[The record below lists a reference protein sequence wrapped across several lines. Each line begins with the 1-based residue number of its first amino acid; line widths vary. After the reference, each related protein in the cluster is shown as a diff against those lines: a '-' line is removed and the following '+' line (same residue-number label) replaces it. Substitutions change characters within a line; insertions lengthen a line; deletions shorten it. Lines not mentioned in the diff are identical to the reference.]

1 MKTSQ
6 LAMPVWSLSA
16 VGVVGLLLLYFGA
29 DIVAKGLALNTLT
42 PWGPYL
48 GAGTLIWVLIAA
60 LVWTLF
66 VQPTLE
72 FLRLLRGGVPL
83 RKKVKNALRALKV
96 HRGKGT
102 AMSDLYAAL
111 YNALARNDYKEMKK
125 AILEYEETGEAAR
138 ETRKIICSCCNL
150 AGIGT
155 VISSNRMLDGAI
167 LIGVQMRM
175 ITRLAAVY
183 GYRTSPVFI
192 LLCLVWAYASAILF
206 ALFADS
212 AEEVAASVADEA
224 IMAIGGNALTE
235 KLGVLV
241 TKRATEYVLS
251 WVSVYVT
258 GCIFRVTHAQG
269 RSGVSVKKVIGY
281 RREGYMEA
289 GKEVLVQLRDI
300 TLNKIFPF
308 AQSETDE
315 ARAEEATE

>member
-1 MKTSQ
+1 
-6 LAMPVWSLSA
+6 MPVWSLSA

-29 DIVAKGLALNTLT
+29 DIVDKGVALNTLT

-48 GAGTLIWVLIAA
+48 GVGTLIWVLIAA
-60 LVWTLF
+60 LVWMLF
-66 VQPTLE
+66 VQPMLE

-83 RKKVKNALRALKV
+83 RKKVKNALRAMKEYEDQE
-96 HRGKGT
+96 G
-102 AMSDLYAAL
+102 AMGDLYAAL
-111 YNALARNDYKEMKK
+111 YNARVRDDHIAMEK

-138 ETRKIICSCCNL
+138 EAREIICSCCNL

-192 LLCLVWAYASAILF
+192 LLCLVWAHASAILF

-212 AEEVAASVADEA
+212 AEELTGSMIGEVILTATADTPAEL
-224 IMAIGGNALTE
+224 IG
-235 KLGVLV
+235 KWV
-241 TKRATEYVLS
+241 TKRATEFTLS

-258 GCIFRVTHAQG
+258 GCIFRITHAQG
-269 RSGVSVKKVIGY
+269 RSGVNVKSIMSS
-281 RREGYMEA
+281 RREAYKAA
-289 GKEVLVQLRDI
+289 GGMVKDFVLDKI
-300 TLNKIFPF
+300 TPR
-308 AQSETDE
+308 SETDK
-315 ARAEEATE
+315 ASDADTTA

>member
-1 MKTSQ
+1 
-6 LAMPVWSLSA
+6 MPVWSLSA

-29 DIVAKGLALNTLT
+29 DIVDKGVALNTLT

-48 GAGTLIWVLIAA
+48 GAGTLIWALIAA
-60 LVWTLF
+60 LVWMLF

-83 RKKVKNALRALKV
+83 RKKVKNALRAMKEYEAQE
-96 HRGKGT
+96 G
-102 AMSDLYAAL
+102 AMGDLYAAL
-111 YNALARNDYKEMKK
+111 YNARVRDDHKAMEK

-138 ETRKIICSCCNL
+138 EARKIICSCCNL

-289 GKEVLVQLRDI
+289 SKEVLVQLRDI